1 MDNSL
6 QDTSAGLRARAA
18 ELEQRVDQKREAYAA
33 LDAEL
38 QSLHSQLAV
47 FKGLYYSR
55 VGKHLLE
62 KQEFEMALRWKLFL
76 ISHALDS
83 AGIEDIDTFR
93 KQFEQQHE
101 AELSG
106 MRNAQNEA
114 RDDYEL
120 FARTLGDQTLED
132 PEYLGKLKALFMKLA
147 RACHPDLHHLEP
159 DAEKYSEIMKQ
170 VNAYYRTRDLQGL
183 QRIHDGVEF
192 SMGIPGETPA
202 QTVERLEKTAARI
215 DACTDMI
222 LEKITGVKQN
232 DLYLLMQRTRTQGQD
247 FLDEL
252 GAHARDDLRQA
263 RRAADQSLDA
273 LRTAVRRISQSL
285 NI

>member
-1 MDNSL
+1 MDNNL

-18 ELEQRVDQKREAYAA
+18 ELEKLVDEKRAAYAA

-38 QSLHSQLAV
+38 QDLHSQLSV
-47 FKGLYYSR
+47 FKGLYYSK

-76 ISHALDS
+76 ISHTLES
-83 AGIEDIDTFR
+83 PGIEDIDTFR
-93 KQFEQQHE
+93 QQFEQQHQ

-106 MRNAQNEA
+106 IRNAQNEA
-114 RDDYEL
+114 RDDFEL
-120 FARTLGDQTLED
+120 FSKTQGDQTLED

-147 RACHPDLHHLEP
+147 RACHPDLHHLDP
-159 DAEKYSEIMKQ
+159 DAEKYNDIMKQ
-170 VNAYYRTRDLQGL
+170 VNAYYRGRDLQGL

-192 SMGIPGETPA
+192 PMGNPGETPE
-202 QTVERLEKTAARI
+202 QTIERLEKTAARI
-215 DACTDMI
+215 DECTDMI
-222 LEKITGVKQN
+222 LEKISAVKQS
-232 DLYLLMQRTRTQGQD
+232 DLYMLMERTRVQGQG

-252 GAHARDDLRQA
+252 GAHAQDALRQA
-263 RRAADQSLDA
+263 RRSADQSLDA
-273 LRTAVRRISQSL
+273 LKTAARRISQSL